1 MFNFLFFAHA
11 CIILSIC
18 PTLFKGLTH
27 LIFNSSRVGTIII
40 LNLHIRKLRH
50 SELSDLFNITGKT
63 KIIMYMYI
71 ILVTLLTRY
80 IKSARQ
86 TPICSLSSGTSSFL
100 LPFSLF
106 FQVISLPCD
115 LSGSRVLRHPLS
127 LLSKHAFSP
136 TLPGYLDC
144 NIFPSIISASLCF
157 HQAKQDHLP

>member
-1 MFNFLFFAHA
+1 M
-11 CIILSIC
+11 LSIC

-27 LIFNSSRVGTIII
+27 LIFNSYRVGTIII

-50 SELSDLFNITGKT
+50 SELSDLFNIAGKT
-63 KIIMYMYI
+63 KIRMYMYI
-71 ILVTLLTRY
+71 IFVTLLTRY
-80 IKSARQ
+80 IKSAHQ
-86 TPICSLSSGTSSFL
+86 TPICSPSSETSSFL

-136 TLPGYLDC
+136 YP
-144 NIFPSIISASLCF
+144 PRIS
-157 HQAKQDHLP
+157 